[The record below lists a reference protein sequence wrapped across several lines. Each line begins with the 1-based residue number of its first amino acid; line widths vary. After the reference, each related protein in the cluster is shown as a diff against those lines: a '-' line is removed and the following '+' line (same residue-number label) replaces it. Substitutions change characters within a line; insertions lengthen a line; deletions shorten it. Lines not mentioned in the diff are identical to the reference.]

1 MKSYYS
7 DLKLMTIPGAI
18 MKIEG
23 MIKEGY
29 SLSEAT
35 LKIEKICR
43 FDATQLEKYY
53 IDYQNNE

>member
-7 DLKLMTIPGAI
+7 DLKLMSI
-18 MKIEG
+18 MKMEKI
-23 MIKEGY
+23 IKEGY
-29 SLSEAT
+29 SLSEAA